1 MEESSCDQYFR
12 SKNIYPDEDI
22 HMMVLKLLRA
32 DPDPNGSNCQWII
45 DSFVANQFIIDEDEE
60 RVKEDILKYK
70 KLFGEKRP
78 LPKKGYSEMKVMIRE
93 KMDKE
98 TKKLSS
104 KSQTSKTS
112 KTTFT
117 DCKSFFKNVQKTL
130 PEPYNSYSKER
141 SDKLFEMIQNAN
153 PSDDFQVCIWIVEEI
168 KRGYIKEEELDEV
181 KKYLIRFLKL
191 DLPLPNFYPNFPT
204 YSNYQLVKDTIN
216 KNVDL
221 LSSSDFGILL
231 IPRNTEASCLYGAQ
245 SSWCTAR
252 RDKNNMFM
260 EYSKKGDIFIWF
272 DKKLKDKFQFH
283 FGERQF
289 MDRDDNPISKQRFG
303 EFVKHPIL
311 GVIFKEGLEK
321 IKKSGFENIQN
332 FTQDF
337 YPEWNFIKSPEYFQV
352 IMKDPRDAY
361 LYARDVIKG
370 PWPEAEPYIMKDPR
384 DAYLY
389 ARDVIKG
396 PWPEVEPLIINS
408 PFVTEYA
415 YDVKKDRWPKAEDN
429 IFKSDS
435 SIVAD
440 YFSKYNP
447 NYVLTKDLSEI
458 MSAPD
463 SKRLLKLIYNSLY
476 LKCRI
481 PKELKNFLENV
492 AKILTETDQS
502 RELKI
507 EFNNLLLKTLEKY
520 DLQINPIFIKYIL
533 SLSLNNSD
541 EYYQLYKRKGVIE
554 GFVDFSTK
562 PIPELENI
570 IFSDKLSE
578 EIIYQYFI
586 KFYSKNLNEMLDK
599 IKNIPSLMFNIARDF
614 IQARWPEA
622 EPYIMKD
629 LGYASLY
636 AQKIIGDRWPEA
648 EPYILEDEDVLYY
661 YLETFNLKKEDLMTK
676 Q

>member
-1 MEESSCDQYFR
+1 
-12 SKNIYPDEDI
+12 
-22 HMMVLKLLRA
+22 
-32 DPDPNGSNCQWII
+32 
-45 DSFVANQFIIDEDEE
+45 
-60 RVKEDILKYK
+60 
-70 KLFGEKRP
+70 
-78 LPKKGYSEMKVMIRE
+78 
-93 KMDKE
+93 
-98 TKKLSS
+98 
-104 KSQTSKTS
+104 
-112 KTTFT
+112 
-117 DCKSFFKNVQKTL
+117 
-130 PEPYNSYSKER
+130 
-141 SDKLFEMIQNAN
+141 
-153 PSDDFQVCIWIVEEI
+153 
-168 KRGYIKEEELDEV
+168 
-181 KKYLIRFLKL
+181 
-191 DLPLPNFYPNFPT
+191 
-204 YSNYQLVKDTIN
+204 
-216 KNVDL
+216 
-221 LSSSDFGILL
+221 
-231 IPRNTEASCLYGAQ
+231 
-245 SSWCTAR
+245 
-252 RDKNNMFM
+252 
-260 EYSKKGDIFIWF
+260 
-272 DKKLKDKFQFH
+272 
-283 FGERQF
+283 
-289 MDRDDNPISKQRFG
+289 
-303 EFVKHPIL
+303 
-311 GVIFKEGLEK
+311 
-321 IKKSGFENIQN
+321 
-332 FTQDF
+332 
-337 YPEWNFIKSPEYFQV
+337 
-352 IMKDPRDAY
+352 MKDPRDAY

>member
-1 MEESSCDQYFR
+1 MQESSCDQYFR
-12 SKNIYPDEDI
+12 SKKLYPDEDI

-32 DPDPNGSNCQWII
+32 DPDPNGANCQWII

-141 SDKLFEMIQNAN
+141 SDKLYEMIQNAN
-153 PSDDFQVCIWIVEEI
+153 PSDDFEVCIWIVEEI

-191 DLPLPNFYPNFPT
+191 DLTLPNFYPNFPT

-216 KNVDL
+216 RNVDL

-231 IPRNTEASCLYGAQ
+231 IPKNVEASCFYGAQ
-245 SSWCTAR
+245 TSWCTAR
-252 RDKNNMFM
+252 RRGNNMFM
-260 EYSKKGDIFIWF
+260 EYSKKGEIFIWF

-283 FGERQF
+283 FEEIQF
-289 MDRDDNPISKQRFG
+289 MDRDDNPISKERFG
-303 EFVKHPIL
+303 EFMIHPIL

-370 PWPEAEPYIMKDPR
+370 PWPEAEPF
-384 DAYLY
+384 
-389 ARDVIKG
+389 
-396 PWPEVEPLIINS
+396 IINS
-408 PFVTEYA
+408 PFVANYA

-440 YFSKYNP
+440 YFERYNP
-447 NYVLTKDLSEI
+447 NYVLRKDLSEI
-458 MSAPD
+458 MSVPTAED
-463 SKRLLKLIYNSLY
+463 LLKLIYNSIS
-476 LKCRI
+476 LKRII
-481 PKELKNFLENV
+481 PKELKNLLENV

-507 EFNNLLLKTLEKY
+507 EFNNLLSKTLEKY

-541 EYYQLYKRKGVIE
+541 EDYQLYKRKGVIE
-554 GFVDFSTK
+554 SFIEKSIT

-570 IFSDKLSE
+570 IFSDKLGQNV
-578 EIIYQYFI
+578 IYQYFI
-586 KFYSKNLNEMLDK
+586 NFYSKNLNEMLDK
-599 IKNIPSLMFNIARDF
+599 IKNTPSLMFNIARDF

-622 EPYIMKD
+622 EKYIMKD
-629 LGYASLY
+629 PVYASLY
-636 AQKIIGDRWPEA
+636 AIEVVKDRWLEA
-648 EPYILEDEDVLYY
+648 EPYILKDEDALSD